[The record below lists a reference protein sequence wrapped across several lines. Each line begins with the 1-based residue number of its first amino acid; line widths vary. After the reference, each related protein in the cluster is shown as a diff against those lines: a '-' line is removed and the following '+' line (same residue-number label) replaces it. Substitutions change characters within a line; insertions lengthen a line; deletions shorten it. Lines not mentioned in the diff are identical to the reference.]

1 MNDQQIIDFLRS
13 GDYSKVSQNLYAYFP
28 IIKKMVLKNQ
38 GSKQDAEDVYQ
49 DGLIIIIRKFKDSE
63 FNLTSNLNT
72 YLYSVCRFL
81 WSDELKKRN
90 KRFEVEIK
98 ETQEYSKEELGINT
112 EQIRSEKLA
121 EKAFISLGEKCKEL
135 LKLFYYS
142 KLSLK
147 EIASKLRFA
156 NEKVA
161 KNQKY
166 RCIEKA
172 KENLKTLMANNHE

>member
-1 MNDQQIIDFLRS
+1 MNEQQIIELLRS
-13 GDYSKVSQNLYAYFP
+13 GDFRKASQKLYAYYP
-28 IIKKMVLKNQ
+28 VIKKMILKNQ

-49 DGLIIIIRKFKDSE
+49 DALIIILRKIEDPE
-63 FNLTSNLNT
+63 FNLTSNLST

-142 KLSLK
+142 KVSLK
-147 EIASKLRFA
+147 EIASILRFA

-172 KENLKTLMANNHE
+172 KENLKTLMANYHE